1 MSEGGR
7 VHIIGAGLAGLGAAV
22 ALAKTG
28 SKVALYEAAPYAGG
42 RCRSYFDRELGC
54 RLDNGNHLLLAGNL
68 AAARYLQ
75 AIGATDS
82 LTGPDRPIF
91 PFVDLDSGENWNLH
105 LNRGRLPWWILSPS
119 RRPPETRA
127 VDYLA
132 PLKLATATF
141 EDRVTDRL
149 DRANPAFHRLWEP
162 FAVAA
167 LNTEAAEGSAQ
178 LLWRVMRESFGGG
191 GRACLPLVP
200 KVGLS
205 ETFVDPA
212 LTFLRR
218 FGTEIRFG
226 SRLRVLG
233 IADTRV
239 TTLDFGNETIS
250 LTPDDVVILAVTAP
264 VAAELLPGVV
274 VPDRFS
280 AILNAH
286 YRAAPPEGTPL
297 FLGLV
302 GGLAQWVFIKR
313 DVISVTVSAADSVID
328 RPADELAATL
338 WSDVARALHLQSTA
352 LPPWRVV
359 KERRATFVASPDQ
372 LRKRPGPRT
381 AWSNLFLAGDWTDS
395 GLPAT
400 IEGALRSGVTAAA
413 RIRSEVAPLVQR
425 PHRGN
430 EV

>member
-1 MSEGGR
+1 MSEDGR
-7 VHIIGAGLAGLGAAV
+7 VHIVGAGLAGLGAAV
-22 ALAKTG
+22 VLANTG

-54 RLDNGNHLLLAGNL
+54 RLDNGNHLLLAGNS
-68 AAARYLQ
+68 AAVRYLR
-75 AIGATDS
+75 AIGAADS
-82 LTGPDRPIF
+82 VSGPGRPIF
-91 PFVDLDSGENWNLH
+91 PFVDLNSGESWNLH
-105 LNRGRLPWWILSPS
+105 LNRGRLPWWVLSPS
-119 RRPPETRA
+119 RRPPGTRA

-132 PLKLATATF
+132 PLKLATAKF
-141 EDRVTDRL
+141 EDRITDRL
-149 DRANPAFHRLWEP
+149 DQANPAFRRLWEP

-212 LTFLRR
+212 LIFLRR
-218 FGTEIRFG
+218 FGAEIRFG

-233 IADTRV
+233 TTDARV
-239 TTLDFGNETIS
+239 TTLDFGNETVV
-250 LTPDDVVILAVTAP
+250 LAPDDVVILAVTAP
-264 VAAELLPGVV
+264 VAAELLPGISA
-274 VPDRFS
+274 PDRFN

-286 YRAAPPEGTPL
+286 YRMVPPEGTPP

-302 GGLAQWVFIKR
+302 GGLAQWVFIKH

-328 RPADELAATL
+328 RPSDELAATL
-338 WSDVARALHLQSTA
+338 WSDVARGLRLQPTP
-352 LPPWRVV
+352 LPPWRIV
-359 KERRATFVASPDQ
+359 KERRATFAASPDQ

-381 AWSNLFLAGDWTDS
+381 AWCNLFLAGDWTDS

-413 RIRSEVAPLVQR
+413 QIHAEAASARRLPRRRIGA
-425 PHRGN
+425 
-430 EV
+430 